1 MVEFKKIIG
10 DFDFSCMICKSVSC
24 FKMTDIYKVVIIL
37 FYI

>member
-10 DFDFSCMICKSVSC
+10 DFDFSCICKSVSC